1 MDVVKGVRRPPVRT
15 QWLALSGALVVLAGV
30 LVAWEVGAAGR
41 RIDVVQLIRPV
52 AAGTALESADLG
64 ITAVAF
70 DGSVDGLVPASSLE
84 ALTGRVAS
92 VDLSAGVLLQRGM
105 WSDQPILG
113 DGERSVGAVLAAGR
127 FPSGLRPGDL
137 VEVASLDSVGV
148 DALGVDG
155 GTQMP
160 PADDDAIDD
169 DAIDDDPADTDA
181 RDDVAAQMSIA
192 ARVLTVV
199 DLDGG
204 AVSVT
209 LAVDGTRA
217 IDVAIAAALDQL
229 VVVGLPIGSLP

>member
-1 MDVVKGVRRPPVRT
+1 MKGVRRPPVRT

-30 LVAWEVGAAGR
+30 LVAWAVGAAGR

-52 AAGTALESADLG
+52 AAGTALEAADLG

-127 FPSGLRPGDL
+127 FPSGLLPGDR
-137 VEVASLDSVGV
+137 VEVASLDPVGV
-148 DALGVDG
+148 DALGLDG
-155 GTQMP
+155 GTKMP
-160 PADDDAIDD
+160 TAADDAT
-169 DAIDDDPADTDA
+169 DDDPADSDA
-181 RDDVAAQMSIA
+181 LDEVAAQVSIP

-199 DLDGG
+199 DLDGD

-209 LAVDGTRA
+209 LAVDGARA

-229 VVVGLPIGSLP
+229 VVVGLPIGSPP